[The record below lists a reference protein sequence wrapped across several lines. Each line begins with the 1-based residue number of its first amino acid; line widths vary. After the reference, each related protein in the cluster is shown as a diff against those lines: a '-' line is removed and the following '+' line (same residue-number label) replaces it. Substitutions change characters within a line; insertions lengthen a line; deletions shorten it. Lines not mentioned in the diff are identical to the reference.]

1 MSRFRRTKLAISFEE
16 ALVSG
21 LLRKAP
27 MERSISSGRWL
38 AQQAIIVALCASE
51 VVLAA
56 VSGLPA
62 VRVGLLA
69 IAALV
74 FALGYMIAPGPGR
87 CHYDTRDLRPVL
99 AMIGAVVAAV
109 GLTGGISSPMLALL
123 PAPLLVGW
131 TLFGHSREGVVLGAL
146 VPVILGALLALPA
159 SWSTVALDR
168 AGVATLAAWS
178 MWLSVWMIG
187 RRIRQLFGSLR
198 EASSSLD
205 RVRSGV
211 LFDAESR
218 RRGLESMSTKLAHE
232 LKNPL
237 AAIKS
242 LIQLELGNVTDEKS
256 RRRLDVVFGEAGRMQ
271 AILRDYLSFERPSD
285 AMHVATL
292 ELEELMTEIEVLL
305 AGRAESAGV
314 ALRVDGRGGT
324 VTADPRLLK
333 EAIINIAAN
342 ALEATPRG
350 GTVEVSYHV
359 GAAGASIV
367 VRDTGVGMTPEL
379 RGRIGTPFFT
389 TRDGGTGLGV
399 VIARTAIAQHRGT
412 LEYSSTPGVGTIATI
427 ALPRDACAPAGAAP

>member
-1 MSRFRRTKLAISFEE
+1 M
-16 ALVSG
+16 SG
-21 LLRKAP
+21 LLRKP
-27 MERSISSGRWL
+27 VMERSITSQRWL
-38 AQQAIIVALCASE
+38 AQQAVVIALCASE
-51 VVLAA
+51 VVFAA
-56 VSGLPA
+56 VAGFSA

-74 FALGYMIAPGPGR
+74 FAIGYIIAPDPGR

-99 AMIGAVVAAV
+99 AMIGAVVVAI

-131 TLFGHSREGVVLGAL
+131 TMFGHSREGIVLGAL
-146 VPVILGALLALPA
+146 VPVILAAILGLPS
-159 SWSTVALDR
+159 SWSAVALDG
-168 AGVATLAAWS
+168 AGIAAFAAWS

-187 RRIRQLFGSLR
+187 RRIRRLFASLR
-198 EASSSLD
+198 ETSSSLD
-205 RVRSGV
+205 RVRTGV

-256 RRRLDVVFGEAGRMQ
+256 KRRLDVVFGEAGRME

-285 AMHVATL
+285 AMHVAHV
-292 ELEELMTEIEVLL
+292 ELEELMAEIEVLL

-342 ALEATPRG
+342 AVEATPRG
-350 GTVEVSYHV
+350 GTVDVSYHV

-379 RGRIGTPFFT
+379 RSRIGTPFFT
-389 TRDGGTGLGV
+389 TRDSGTGLGV

-412 LEYSSTPGVGTIATI
+412 LEYKSTPGVGTIATI
-427 ALPRDACAPAGAAP
+427 ALPRDAHTIAGAAP